1 MHMFTEEELD
11 FAKVEGICSIAF
23 IERVRTAS
31 PYDAWY
37 VIDQLEICDGYRK
50 RTTRTY
56 TELAEA
62 REDYQKR
69 IERMKAKG
77 YVVRNGD

>member
-1 MHMFTEEELD
+1 MRMFTEETLD
-11 FAKVEGICSIAF
+11 FAKAKGICSIAL
-23 IERVRTAS
+23 IERVRTTA

-56 TELAEA
+56 TDLAKA
-62 REDYQKR
+62 SEDYHKR
-69 IERMKAKG
+69 IDRMKAKG
-77 YVVRNGD
+77 YVVRNG